1 MRKLQYLL
9 CTKVNVGSKES
20 PVLEERLARVEMEYN
35 EKNLAIA
42 QAEAHQG
49 VYEIVE
55 KEEAEQKIQ

>member
-20 PVLEERLARVEMEYN
+20 PVLEERLARVEMEYS

-42 QAEAHQG
+42 QAEAHLG

>member
-20 PVLEERLARVEMEYN
+20 PVLEERLARVEMEYS

-42 QAEAHQG
+42 QSEAHLG
-49 VYEIVE
+49 VYELEE

>member
-9 CTKVNVGSKES
+9 CTKVNVGPKES
-20 PVLEERLARVEMEYN
+20 PVLEDRLAGVEMEYN
-35 EKNLAIA
+35 ERNLAIA
-42 QAEAHQG
+42 QSEAHLG

>member
-9 CTKVNVGSKES
+9 CTKVNVGSKAAPIWED
-20 PVLEERLARVEMEYN
+20 RLAGVEM
-35 EKNLAIA
+35 
-42 QAEAHQG
+42 

>member
-9 CTKVNVGSKES
+9 CTKVNVGPKES
-20 PVLEERLARVEMEYN
+20 PVLAERLARVEMEYN

-42 QAEAHQG
+42 QSEAHLG